1 MNELTEIKD
10 FEKPSKLGKILT
22 VLMGVF
28 LLFLFT
34 SYFLLGSSLF
44 PILESIFESR
54 EAENNIIKIDQNT
67 SILFEENTY
76 SDLQNIYF
84 EDVSKEFAVCLFG
97 DQKSNI
103 YSIKKIFI
111 PEIIEQS
118 FNHVRFKSCP
128 QETIILLHSHPYRRC
143 IASEQDLITLDNL
156 KNNNN
161 QSLIVIMC
169 EPNRFS
175 IYN

>member
-1 MNELTEIKD
+1 MDDFMETND
-10 FEKPSKLGKILT
+10 FEKPSKLSKIITAL
-22 VLMGVF
+22 VGIF
-28 LLFLFT
+28 LLILFT

-44 PILESIFESR
+44 PILESIFESK
-54 EAENNIIKIDQNT
+54 EAKDNMIKIDKNT
-67 SILFEENTY
+67 SIIFEGDTY

-97 DQKSNI
+97 EKKSGI
-103 YSIKKIFI
+103 YSITEIFI

-128 QETIILLHSHPYRRC
+128 KETIVLLHSHPYRKC
-143 IASEQDLITLDNL
+143 IASEQDLITLENI
-156 KNNNN
+156 KQNNN

-175 IYN
+175 IYS

>member
-1 MNELTEIKD
+1 MEDSIDIND
-10 FEKPSKLGKILT
+10 FDKPSKLSKIIT
-22 VLMGVF
+22 MSIGIF
-28 LLFLFT
+28 LLLLFT

-44 PILESIFESR
+44 PILESIFEST
-54 EAENNIIKIDQNT
+54 ESEGNVIKIDQNT
-67 SILFEENTY
+67 SIVFEENTY
-76 SDLQNIYF
+76 EELQEIYF
-84 EDVSKEFAVCLFG
+84 EDLSKEFAICLFG
-97 DQKSNI
+97 KKESNI
-103 YSIKKIFI
+103 YSIDEIFI

-128 QETIILLHSHPYRRC
+128 RETLILLHSHPYRKC
-143 IASEQDLITLDNL
+143 IASEQDLITLDNV
-156 KNNNN
+156 KQNNN